1 MVSEA
6 GRVNPVSV
14 QAASPSCAFQLG
26 LLCGCTPAPRLKPLR
41 RHSWGQGATW
51 WHATSQGRD
60 GMLWSGQEAADSQ
73 RPLVSAA
80 CWAAGSRLACH
91 QGLLGWPQISSWV
104 NLTLGRF
111 SAKTLPLPHNL
122 RDQLAVGS
130 ASGRSELWPQP
141 CWQPSPL
148 NFDLSWAVLLQ
159 SDSACCPSETDCVG
173 PAAAPPLGPGLDD
186 VRQAGP
192 IPARRVSF
200 TVPGGLH

>member
-6 GRVNPVSV
+6 GGVNPVSV

-26 LLCGCTPAPRLKPLR
+26 LLCGCTPAPRQKPLR

-73 RPLVSAA
+73 RPLVSAGLPG
-80 CWAAGSRLACH
+80 CGQQTRLS
-91 QGLLGWPQISSWV
+91 QGILGWPQISSWV

-122 RDQLAVGS
+122 QRPWQWAQPQDILSCGLSLAGS
-130 ASGRSELWPQP
+130 PHP
-141 CWQPSPL
+141 
-148 NFDLSWAVLLQ
+148 
-159 SDSACCPSETDCVG
+159 
-173 PAAAPPLGPGLDD
+173 
-186 VRQAGP
+186 
-192 IPARRVSF
+192 
-200 TVPGGLH
+200 

>member
-73 RPLVSAA
+73 RPLVSA
-80 CWAAGSRLACH
+80 
-91 QGLLGWPQISSWV
+91 GLLGCGQQTCLSPGPPG
-104 NLTLGRF
+104 LAADFLLGKLDPR
-111 SAKTLPLPHNL
+111 PL
-122 RDQLAVGS
+122 
-130 ASGRSELWPQP
+130 
-141 CWQPSPL
+141 
-148 NFDLSWAVLLQ
+148 LSKDPPTPTQ
-159 SDSACCPSETDCVG
+159 PSETSWQWAQPQDVLSC
-173 PAAAPPLGPGLDD
+173 GLSL
-186 VRQAGP
+186 AGSP
-192 IPARRVSF
+192 HP
-200 TVPGGLH
+200 